1 MAKGKHGRHRRRTRA
16 ANTPGDGGPAI
27 LRVRPP
33 THRLSIDNDAAA
45 TAARDRATKPVNVA
59 KRRHCERSSAGSPP
73 APQRPRD
80 DVRTFGTRVQKHT
93 NAPTARGPGV
103 RSATE
108 VVEPGFGGAIVYWLL
123 VTMAVAAFVPCIILP
138 EWRKLESVDA
148 SYKIEAERVRRFR
161 QVIEDER
168 RALEAIRTDPAV
180 IARLARRD
188 LGYRESGERFVSVAV
203 NGAQAANPPVFEWLR
218 ASPKRKSDEPRF
230 APEPLAPPRFAAS
243 LVSRLPQWDY
253 DALFCNDQTR
263 TIIMSLSIA
272 LIAMAYALFGRA
284 SNHRSAANSF
294 VKRRLLS
301 RIRG

>member
-1 MAKGKHGRHRRRTRA
+1 MAKRKHGRHRRRTRA

-33 THRLSIDNDAAA
+33 THRLSNDNDAAA
-45 TAARDRATKPVNVA
+45 TPTATPIATVARDQT
-59 KRRHCERSSAGSPP
+59 
-73 APQRPRD
+73 
-80 DVRTFGTRVQKHT
+80 T
-93 NAPTARGPGV
+93 
-103 RSATE
+103 
-108 VVEPGFGGAIVYWLL
+108 EPGFGGAIVYWLL
-123 VTMAVAAFVPCIILP
+123 VTMALAAFVPCIILP

-148 SYKIEAERVRRFR
+148 SYQIEAERVRRFR
-161 QVIEDER
+161 EVVEAER

-188 LGYRESGERFVSVAV
+188 LGYRESGERFVPVAV
-203 NGAQAANPPVFEWLR
+203 YGEEAANPSVVEWLR
-218 ASPKRKSDEPRF
+218 ASPEHQSDEPRF

-272 LIAMAYALFGRA
+272 LIAIAYALFGRA
-284 SNHRSAANSF
+284 SNHRPAANNLL
-294 VKRRLLS
+294 KR
-301 RIRG
+301 